1 MYMTVIPGAAT
12 VAPIRKDSNMIELIN
27 TAVQTVPVGQSVVYN
42 TAPVRSSCGRERHR
56 AGSAFVTLLPPGRYL
71 VTFSGNIAVPT
82 GETVGEISLGITQ
95 DGEVL
100 GGSLM
105 RVTPAAVEEYFNVST
120 QHYVDTYC
128 NCCVNVGVLNTSD
141 IPILVDNPNITVVRV
156 CG

>member
-1 MYMTVIPGAAT
+1 MYFTVIPGAAL
-12 VAPIRKDSNMIELIN
+12 VAPIRKDNGMIELIN

-42 TAPVRSSCGRERHR
+42 AAPVRSSCGRERHR
-56 AGSAFVTLLPPGRYL
+56 TGSAFVTLLPPGRYL

-100 GGSLM
+100 GGSAM

-128 NCCVNVGVLNTSD
+128 NCCVNVGVQNTSD
-141 IPILVDNPNITVVRV
+141 IPVLVDNPNITVVRV
-156 CG
+156 C

>member
-1 MYMTVIPGAAT
+1 
-12 VAPIRKDSNMIELIN
+12 MIELIN
-27 TAVQTVPVGQSVVYN
+27 TAVQTVPIGQSVVYN
-42 TAPVRSSCGRERHR
+42 AVAARGGCAERHR
-56 AGSAFVTLLPPGRYL
+56 QGSAQITLTKPGRYL
-71 VTFSGNIAVPT
+71 VGFSGNIAVPT

-128 NCCVNVGVLNTSD
+128 QCCVNVGVQNTSD
-141 IPILVDNPNITVVRV
+141 IPVLVDNPNITVVRV

>member
-1 MYMTVIPGAAT
+1 
-12 VAPIRKDSNMIELIN
+12 MIELIN
-27 TAVQTVPVGQSVVYN
+27 TAVQTVPTGQSVVYN
-42 TAPVRSSCGRERHR
+42 NAPVRSTCGRERHR
-56 AGSAFVTLLPPGRYL
+56 AGSAFITLLPPGRYL
-71 VTFSGNIAVPT
+71 VTFSANIAVPT

-105 RVTPAAVEEYFNVST
+105 RVTPAAVEEYFNVASH
-120 QHYVDTYC
+120 HYVDTYC
-128 NCCVNVGVLNTSD
+128 NCCVNVGVQNTSD

>member
-1 MYMTVIPGAAT
+1 
-12 VAPIRKDSNMIELIN
+12 MIELIN

-42 TAPVRSSCGRERHR
+42 TAAVRSSCGRERHR
-56 AGSAFVTLLPPGRYL
+56 AGSAFINLIPPGRYL

-82 GETVGEISLGITQ
+82 GGTVGEISLGITQ

-120 QHYVDTYC
+120 QHYVDVYC
-128 NCCVNVGVLNTSD
+128 NCCVTVTVENTSD
-141 IPILVDNPNITVVRV
+141 IPVLVDNPNLTAVRV

>member
-1 MYMTVIPGAAT
+1 MYFKVIPGAAI
-12 VAPIRKDSNMIELIN
+12 VAPIRKDKAMIELIN
-27 TAVQTVPVGQSVVYN
+27 TAVQTVQPGQSVVYN
-42 TAPVRSSCGRERHR
+42 TAAVRSSCGRERHR

-105 RVTPAAVEEYFNVST
+105 RATPAAVEEYFNVSS

-128 NCCVNVGVLNTSD
+128 QCCVNVGVLNTSD

>member
-1 MYMTVIPGAAT
+1 
-12 VAPIRKDSNMIELIN
+12 MIELIN
-27 TAVQTVPVGQSVVYN
+27 TEVQTVEAGQSVVYN
-42 TAPVRSSCGRERHR
+42 NAAVRSSCGRERTR
-56 AGSAFVTLLPPGRYL
+56 AGSGFVTLLPPGRYL
-71 VTFSGNIAVPT
+71 VSFSGNIAVPT

-100 GGSLM
+100 GGSSM
-105 RVTPAAVEEYFNVST
+105 RVTPAAVEEYFNVFS

-128 NCCVNVGVLNTSD
+128 NCCVNVGVRNTSD

>member
-1 MYMTVIPGAAT
+1 
-12 VAPIRKDSNMIELIN
+12 MIELIN
-27 TAVQTVPVGQSVVYN
+27 TAVQTVPVGRSVVYN
-42 TAPVRSSCGRERHR
+42 TAAVRSSCGRERHR
-56 AGSAFVTLLPPGRYL
+56 AGSAFVNLLPPGRYL

-82 GETVGEISLGITQ
+82 GGTVGEISLGITQ

-105 RVTPAAVEEYFNVST
+105 RVTPAAVEEYANVST
-120 QHYVDTYC
+120 QHYVDTYG
-128 NCCVNVGVLNTSD
+128 CCVNVGVLNTSG

>member
-1 MYMTVIPGAAT
+1 
-12 VAPIRKDSNMIELIN
+12 MIELIN
-27 TAVQTVPVGQSVVYN
+27 TAVQTVAPGQSVVYN

-56 AGSAFVTLLPPGRYL
+56 PGSAFVTLLPPGRYL

-82 GETVGEISLGITQ
+82 GQTVGEISLGSTQ

-105 RVTPAAVEEYFNVST
+105 RVTPAAVEEYFNVSS

-128 NCCVNVGVLNTSD
+128 QCCVNVGVQNTSG
-141 IPILVDNPNITVVRV
+141 IPILVDNPNMTVVRV
-156 CG
+156 C

>member
-1 MYMTVIPGAAT
+1 
-12 VAPIRKDSNMIELIN
+12 MIELIN

-42 TAPVRSSCGRERHR
+42 STPVRGGCAERHR
-56 AGSAFVTLLPPGRYL
+56 EGSAQITLTKPGWYR
-71 VTFSGNIAVPT
+71 VEFSGNIAVPT
-82 GETVGEISLGITQ
+82 GETVGDISLGITY

-128 NCCVNVGVLNTSD
+128 NCCVNVGVQNTSD
-141 IPILVDNPNITVVRV
+141 IPILVDNPNITIVRV
-156 CG
+156 CA

>member
-1 MYMTVIPGAAT
+1 MYFTVIPGAAL
-12 VAPIRKDSNMIELIN
+12 VAPIRKENEMIELIN
-27 TAVQTVPVGQSVVYN
+27 TAVQTVPAGQSVVYN
-42 TAPVRSSCGRERHR
+42 TAAVRSTCGRERHR

-71 VTFSGNIAVPT
+71 VTFSGNIAIPT
-82 GETVGEISLGITQ
+82 GGTVGEISLGITQ

-105 RVTPAAVEEYFNVST
+105 RATPAAVEEYFNVST

-128 NCCVNVGVLNTSD
+128 QCCVNVSVQNTSG
-141 IPILVDNPNITVVRV
+141 IPILVDNPNITIVRV